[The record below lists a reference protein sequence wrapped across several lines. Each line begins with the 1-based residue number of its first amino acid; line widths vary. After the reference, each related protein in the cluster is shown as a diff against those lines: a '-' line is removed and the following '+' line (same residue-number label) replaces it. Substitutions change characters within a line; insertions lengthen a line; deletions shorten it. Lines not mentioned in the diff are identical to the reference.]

1 MGRRLELRLGQS
13 DLVSHE
19 LPDIVGEAVNQLH
32 HGLLRRFGARHRCS
46 VADRD
51 PSSVAAYDQVVAD
64 LGKKS
69 LEDLVAPLVRLARSG
84 SLLVA
89 TDFDGTLARVVRNPR
104 GARPLPEAARAL
116 SALAQRT
123 PVAVISGRDLANLFV
138 QCPLPGVLLLGS
150 YGLEPWREAGT
161 SPIPLPP
168 SNPSDR
174 LKRIAA
180 QVQAATEDLP
190 GVEVE
195 IKTLGVAVHYRNVSD
210 RHAAGLELRGLVASI
225 ARRQDLELLRGR
237 FVLELRDRHAGDK
250 GTALVQLLDR
260 ISPRGCVYAG
270 DDLGDLPA
278 MVQLHHRAH
287 GLELALA
294 FGVLSPETP
303 DQVRDEADVCLDGPE
318 EWAALLSGVSRELDR
333 AA

>member
-1 MGRRLELRLGQS
+1 
-13 DLVSHE
+13 
-19 LPDIVGEAVNQLH
+19 
-32 HGLLRRFGARHRCS
+32 
-46 VADRD
+46 
-51 PSSVAAYDQVVAD
+51 
-64 LGKKS
+64 
-69 LEDLVAPLVRLARSG
+69 
-84 SLLVA
+84 
-89 TDFDGTLARVVRNPR
+89 
-104 GARPLPEAARAL
+104 
-116 SALAQRT
+116 
-123 PVAVISGRDLANLFV
+123 
-138 QCPLPGVLLLGS
+138 
-150 YGLEPWREAGT
+150 
-161 SPIPLPP
+161 
-168 SNPSDR
+168 
-174 LKRIAA
+174 
-180 QVQAATEDLP
+180 
-190 GVEVE
+190 
-195 IKTLGVAVHYRNVSD
+195 
-210 RHAAGLELRGLVASI
+210 VASI

>member
-1 MGRRLELRLGQS
+1 M
-13 DLVSHE
+13 
-19 LPDIVGEAVNQLH
+19 
-32 HGLLRRFGARHRCS
+32 
-46 VADRD
+46 
-51 PSSVAAYDQVVAD
+51 AD
-64 LGKKS
+64 LGEKS
-69 LEDLVAPLVRLARSG
+69 FEDLVAPLVRLARSG

-89 TDFDGTLARVVRNPR
+89 SDFDGTLARVVRNPR
-104 GARPLPEAARAL
+104 LARPLPEAARAL

-180 QVQAATEDLP
+180 ELQAATQDLP

-195 IKTLGVAVHYRNVSD
+195 TKTLGVAVHYRNVSD
-210 RHAAGLELRGLVASI
+210 RHAAGLELRGLVSGI

-278 MVQLHHRAH
+278 MVQLHRRAE

-303 DQVRDEADVCLDGPE
+303 DQVRAEADVCLDGPD
-318 EWAALLSGVSRELDR
+318 EWAALLAGVSRELAR

>member
-1 MGRRLELRLGQS
+1 M
-13 DLVSHE
+13 
-19 LPDIVGEAVNQLH
+19 
-32 HGLLRRFGARHRCS
+32 
-46 VADRD
+46 
-51 PSSVAAYDQVVAD
+51 VAD
-64 LGKKS
+64 LGKQS

-89 TDFDGTLARVVRNPR
+89 TDFDGTLAPVVRNPR
-104 GARPLPEAARAL
+104 RARPLPEAARAL
-116 SALAQRT
+116 SALALRT

-180 QVQAATEDLP
+180 ELRLATQDLV

-195 IKTLGVAVHYRNVSD
+195 TKALGVAVHYRNVSD
-210 RHAAGLELRGLVASI
+210 RHATGLELRGLLAGV
-225 ARRQDLELLRGR
+225 ARRQELELLRGR
-237 FVLELRDRHAGDK
+237 FVLELRDHHAGDK

-278 MVQLHHRAH
+278 MVQLHRRAQ

-294 FGVLSPETP
+294 FAVLSPETP
-303 DQVRDEADVCLDGPE
+303 DPVLAEADVCLNGPE
-318 EWAALLSGVSRELDR
+318 EWASLLAGVSGELAR